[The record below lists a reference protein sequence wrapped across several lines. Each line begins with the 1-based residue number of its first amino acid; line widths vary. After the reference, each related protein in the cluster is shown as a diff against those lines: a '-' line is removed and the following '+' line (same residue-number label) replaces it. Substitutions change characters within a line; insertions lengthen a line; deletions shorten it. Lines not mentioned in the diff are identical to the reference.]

1 MGTLNKRGISATV
14 VIIPMAV
21 VGVMVLAAI
30 GPAREWLGYPTTDTE
45 IAQVIN
51 QSCAAVA

>member
-21 VGVMVLAAI
+21 VGVLMTVAI
-30 GPAREWLGYPTTDTE
+30 GPARTWLGYPTTNTE